1 MDEKIPW
8 AYVRDENIDAKTRE
22 EEEKKI
28 TYLSDDTCVEEPRQ
42 YSEVYHSRRKGL
54 PLRRSTR
61 LRYEASLRNKNVLV
75 ILVPHLAGA
84 SNV

>member
-1 MDEKIPW
+1 MGLR
-8 AYVRDENIDAKTRE
+8 ARRE
-22 EEEKKI
+22 HRRKDNRRRRKKM